1 MTKKF
6 LLFGKL
12 RPIEVD
18 TTLQNREVVM
28 SIRKELKKLADCYSF
43 DLLVNEEHEIV
54 VMYHYDYVDTMLET
68 EDCNIEL
75 TRLVTGEGVD
85 DFVLPFPIADG
96 SDREYDFEKFATLWK
111 KNNQELGGNIGVKLV
126 NAQATYTGMVVI
138 FKYDTV

>member
-1 MTKKF
+1 MTKKI

-12 RPIEVD
+12 RPIEVE

-68 EDCNIEL
+68 EDCN
-75 TRLVTGEGVD
+75 
-85 DFVLPFPIADG
+85 
-96 SDREYDFEKFATLWK
+96 
-111 KNNQELGGNIGVKLV
+111 
-126 NAQATYTGMVVI
+126 
-138 FKYDTV
+138 